1 MTITSCTLIFS
12 ALALFGARLSVT
24 QQHSTK
30 TEQTPS
36 GWHVLDTK
44 GKDPASQLTC
54 NVHYGDELYTWVVSS
69 SGENVTLGHPGSAR
83 VADSTKRIVSM
94 HGLSGLASEL
104 EVDGGKLIGLDGGEF
119 GGGLW
124 FSPSNSSEQVQ
135 LLPQADVRAIIAVP
149 RGALILTGSTSLV
162 GDFATVY
169 LVTGGSSQ
177 KWTLTPIVSLGA
189 TPLLTIRNGSH
200 SSFILTSRSLI
211 RLDDDG
217 QLKLLG
223 TLPAELRPNSVARDG
238 KGNIYVGMTFT
249 VFRFRRKGDGYI
261 PEALVPNSCNLHQ
274 YVAGDGFLH
283 CGCTQ

>member
-1 MTITSCTLIFS
+1 MTITSCILIFS
-12 ALALFGARLSVT
+12 ALALFGARLSVA
-24 QQHSTK
+24 QQDSTK
-30 TEQTPS
+30 AEQTPS

-54 NVHYGDELYTWVVSS
+54 NVHYGDEQYTWVVSS
-69 SGENVTLGHPGSAR
+69 SGEDVTLSHPSSAR

-135 LLPQADVRAIIAVP
+135 LLSHADVRAIIAVP
-149 RGALILTGSTSLV
+149 KGTLILTGSRSLV
-162 GDFATVY
+162 SDIATVY
-169 LVTGGSSQ
+169 LATGGSSQ
-177 KWTLTPIVSLGA
+177 KWTLNPIVNLGA

-200 SSFILTSRSLI
+200 SSFIITSRNLI

-223 TLPAELRPNSVARDG
+223 TLPAELHPNSVAIDG
-238 KGNIYVGMTFT
+238 KSNIYIGMTFT
-249 VFRFRRKGDGYI
+249 VFRFRRTEDGYI

-274 YVAGDGFLH
+274 YVAEDTFLH
-283 CGCTQ
+283 CGCAQ